1 MFTFEKNKS
10 MISKFKY
17 DFVLI
22 LFTLFSLCLMNLFLS
37 LYSQDSLCVDCENYL
52 ESAIYLFQK
61 FEVHYYRPVGMSIIY
76 GFPMLL
82 GYDNYLDIY
91 NYVIFVNVLF
101 YIGIIIFFFKICSL
115 FFHKKKSFYFSLIL
129 LTYFGISLH
138 VNEILS
144 EIPFIFF
151 ILIAFYCLAKY
162 YILSKVDYLFYSIS
176 LFLFIIL
183 LRPGIVY
190 FSIGIFLFYFIQ
202 IYKNWSFK
210 RIIIVLLPVT
220 LILFQTI
227 KMREQYGNFTI
238 SYIDAVTYY
247 NYLGSKAICLKD
259 NKTLNQNNNKRADF
273 IFKQTYKNQKNIAY
287 KDLIYQIKNNT
298 FYLVKAYVDDIEEN
312 TKTSTSRIQYLENIK
327 NEKYFDIKIKIISE
341 ITEWQNKLT
350 TLLGV
355 LLAIYFAVTYKR
367 HNKIVFVFVL
377 YFIYIF
383 FISGV
388 SSTQGDRFHIVFYPI
403 VLFLVLYFKQSLS
416 VFKSDRL

>member
-1 MFTFEKNKS
+1 

-17 DFVLI
+17 EYILT

-76 GFPMLL
+76 GFPMLF

-91 NYVIFVNVLF
+91 NYAIFVNVLF

-115 FFHKKKSFYFSLIL
+115 FFHKKKSFCFSLLL

-144 EIPFIFF
+144 EIPFVFF

-162 YILSKVDYLFYSIS
+162 YILSKTDYLFYSIS
-176 LFLFIIL
+176 LFLFTIL
-183 LRPGIVY
+183 IRPGIIY
-190 FSIGIFLFYFIQ
+190 FAIGILVFYLFN
-202 IYKNWSFK
+202 IYKNWSIK
-210 RIIIVLLPVT
+210 RIIILILPIT
-220 LILFQTI
+220 LILFQII
-227 KMREQYGNFTI
+227 KMKEQYGNYAI

-247 NYLGSKAICLKD
+247 NYLGSKAICLKE
-259 NKTLNQNNNKRADF
+259 NKTLDQSNNKRAIF
-273 IFKQTYKNQKNIAY
+273 IFKQTYKNQKSIAY
-287 KDLIYQIKNNT
+287 RDLIYQIKNNT
-298 FYLVKAYVDDIEEN
+298 FYLVKAYIDDIEEN
-312 TKTSTSRIQYLENIK
+312 TKTSTSRIQYLENF
-327 NEKYFDIKIKIISE
+327 EKEKHFDKKIKIISE

-350 TLLGV
+350 TLIGL
-355 LLAIYFAVTYKR
+355 LLAIYFTVTFKK
-367 HNKIVFVFVL
+367 HNKIIFVLVL

-383 FISGV
+383 FVSGV

-416 VFKSDRL
+416 VFKSDRI